1 MNESEVAPILLF
13 NEADAIFGKRLNE
26 ETGSEKL
33 NNTLQ
38 NILLQEMENLN
49 GILLAT
55 TNMTENFDSAFERRF
70 LYKINFK
77 SPSVGVKAKIWKSM
91 VDDISESDAE
101 RLASEY
107 NFTGGQ
113 IENISR
119 KLDVNFVLC
128 GAAAD
133 MDKIVSLCKSEC
145 IQKKDNRQRI
155 GF

>member
-1 MNESEVAPILLF
+1 
-13 NEADAIFGKRLNE
+13 
-26 ETGSEKL
+26 
-33 NNTLQ
+33 
-38 NILLQEMENLN
+38 MENLD

-77 SPSVGVKAKIWKSM
+77 SPSVSVKARIWKSM
-91 VDDISESDAE
+91 VDEITETEAE

-119 KLDVNFVLC
+119 KLDVNFVLS
-128 GAAAD
+128 GTAAGID
-133 MDKIVSLCKSEC
+133 EIESLCKSEC
-145 IQKKDNRQRI
+145 IQKKETRQRI